1 MNKNFKI
8 GDRIKV
14 VKKGEGPMYS
24 QAVVGDVGEIIA
36 EREAIIDA
44 KRWLVRF
51 DTPRKF
57 YHTGGGRC
65 EPRRGYW
72 CTPDMLQRIDMDEK
86 IIITTDGT
94 TTTARRYKGKELLGS
109 AEAKCSP
116 ADTFDFEYGA
126 RLAFGR
132 LLGKGAISFDM
143 KKLAE
148 AIKKNQPKINAELNK
163 VAERL
168 CDSLKG
174 LTEPKT
180 EPKPEPKFKVDDLV
194 VVVGN
199 GHDIRHSIP
208 INSLAVVVKVDKAR
222 ESYDYRCVGGTTC
235 GLLKQW
241 IHESDLEKYE
251 KGE

>member
-14 VKKGEGPMYS
+14 VKKGEVPMYS
-24 QAVVGDVGEIIA
+24 EAVVGDVGEIIA
-36 EREAIIDA
+36 EREGTTIA
-44 KRWLVRF
+44 KTWLVRF

-65 EPRRGYW
+65 EHRRCYW
-72 CTPDMLQRIDMDEK
+72 CTPDMLQRIDKDEK

-132 LLGKGAISFDM
+132 LVRGCVV
-143 KKLAE
+143 KLDVEGLA
-148 AIKKNQPKINAELNK
+148 KTLKDTPKISTGLHKAL
-163 VAERL
+163 ERFR
-168 CDSLKG
+168 DNLKKAIA
-174 LTEPKT
+174 LKP
-180 EPKPEPKFKVDDLV
+180 EPKPEPKFKVGDV
-194 VVVGN
+194 VKVTGKKEI
-199 GHDIRHSIP
+199 GHSLIIG
-208 INSLAVVVKVDKAR
+208 SLAVVCSVENRDFGSYCYACNGVDT
-222 ESYDYRCVGGTTC
+222 EGPLG
-235 GLLKQW
+235 QW
-241 IHESDLEKYE
+241 VDESDLEKYE

>member
-14 VKKGEGPMYS
+14 VKKGEVPMYS
-24 QAVVGDVGEIIA
+24 EAVVGDVGEIIA
-36 EREAIIDA
+36 EREGTTIA
-44 KRWLVRF
+44 KTWLVRF

-65 EPRRGYW
+65 EHRRCYW
-72 CTPDMLQRIDMDEK
+72 CTPDMLQRIDKDEK

-94 TTTARRYKGKELLGS
+94 TTTARHYKGKELLGS

-132 LLGKGAISFDM
+132 LVGGCVVKPDVEG
-143 KKLAE
+143 LA
-148 AIKKNQPKINAELNK
+148 KTLKDTPKISTDLHKAL
-163 VAERL
+163 ERFR
-168 CDSLKG
+168 DSLKG

-180 EPKPEPKFKVDDLV
+180 EPKPEPKFKVGDLV
-194 VVVGN
+194 RVVGN
-199 GHDIRHSIP
+199 GHDIRHSIH

-222 ESYDYRCVGGTTC
+222 GSYDYRCEGGTTC